1 MRRSLGG
8 TSRRGRDKK
17 GIRRK
22 RRRRGWRKRRK
33 KRRRRKQRRS
43 LMKKTA
49 AGVFVEQGGILVQTD
64 S

>member
-8 TSRRGRDKK
+8 MSRRGRDKK
-17 GIRRK
+17 GIRRE

-43 LMKKTA
+43 LKKTA